1 MLRRPAQ
8 PGVIFQ
14 HQQDRQLPAATSQLL
29 QLCQLL
35 YQHGF
40 FFEDCQ
46 LTELERCE
54 QVLQRFFGL
63 NLSWWPQLAPRLRL
77 QQFLDFATRSQWDVQ
92 MAQQQL
98 LRKIRRVF
106 QQLNQNAPQPQT
118 LRRSLIQSSQGRPT
132 PLLSDF
138 LIFLE
143 SYHHLVLQGDTQS
156 IADEEEEI
164 PDRQY
169 SVRDILKLR
178 RQMEERLE
186 QRAFVKAIVSQISF
200 QQGLREEDF
209 LNPTTRRQL
218 FRDNPNR
225 PKEDPNRLVD

>member
-8 PGVIFQ
+8 PGTIFQ
-14 HQQDRQLPAATSQLL
+14 QQQDRQLPAATSQLL

-46 LTELERCE
+46 LAELERCE

-63 NLSWWPQLAPRLRL
+63 NLSWWPQLAPRPRL
-77 QQFLDFATRSQWDVQ
+77 KQFLDFATRSRWDAQ
-92 MAQQQL
+92 TSQQQL

-106 QQLNQNAPQPQT
+106 QQLNQNASQPQT
-118 LRRSLIQSSQGRPT
+118 LRRNLIQSSQGRPI
-132 PLLSDF
+132 PLLIDF

-143 SYHHLVLQGDTQS
+143 SYHRLVLQGDTQS
-156 IADEEEEI
+156 IVDEEEEI
-164 PDRQY
+164 PDREY

-186 QRAFVKAIVSQISF
+186 QRAFVKAIVSQISR

-218 FRDNPNR
+218 FQENPNR
-225 PKEDPNRLVD
+225 SKEDPDRLVD

>member
-1 MLRRPAQ
+1 
-8 PGVIFQ
+8 
-14 HQQDRQLPAATSQLL
+14 
-29 QLCQLL
+29 
-35 YQHGF
+35 
-40 FFEDCQ
+40 
-46 LTELERCE
+46 
-54 QVLQRFFGL
+54 
-63 NLSWWPQLAPRLRL
+63 
-77 QQFLDFATRSQWDVQ
+77 

-106 QQLNQNAPQPQT
+106 QQLNQNDPQPQT

-132 PLLSDF
+132 LLLSDF

-143 SYHHLVLQGDTQS
+143 SYHRLVLQGDTQS
-156 IADEEEEI
+156 IVDDEEKI

-169 SVRDILKLR
+169 SVQDILKLR
-178 RQMEERLE
+178 QQMEERLE
-186 QRAFVKAIVSQISF
+186 QRAFVKAIVSQISH
-200 QQGLREEDF
+200 QQGLHEEDF

>member
-1 MLRRPAQ
+1 
-8 PGVIFQ
+8 
-14 HQQDRQLPAATSQLL
+14 
-29 QLCQLL
+29 
-35 YQHGF
+35 
-40 FFEDCQ
+40 
-46 LTELERCE
+46 
-54 QVLQRFFGL
+54 
-63 NLSWWPQLAPRLRL
+63 
-77 QQFLDFATRSQWDVQ
+77 

-132 PLLSDF
+132 LLLSDF

-218 FRDNPNR
+218 FRDSPNR

>member
-63 NLSWWPQLAPRLRL
+63 NLSWWLQLAPRPRL

>member
-8 PGVIFQ
+8 PGTIFQ
-14 HQQDRQLPAATSQLL
+14 QQQDRQLPAATSQLL

-46 LTELERCE
+46 LAELERCE

-63 NLSWWPQLAPRLRL
+63 NLSWWPQLAPRPRL
-77 QQFLDFATRSQWDVQ
+77 QQFLDFATRSRWDAQ
-92 MAQQQL
+92 TAQQQL
-98 LRKIRRVF
+98 QRKIRRVF

-118 LRRSLIQSSQGRPT
+118 LRRNLIQSSQGRPT
-132 PLLSDF
+132 PLLIDF

-143 SYHHLVLQGDTQS
+143 SYHRLVLQGDTQS
-156 IADEEEEI
+156 IVDEEEEI
-164 PDRQY
+164 PDREY

-186 QRAFVKAIVSQISF
+186 QRAFVKSIVSQISH

-218 FRDNPNR
+218 FRENPNQ
-225 PKEDPNRLVD
+225 PKEDPDRLID